1 MQIKSGFGLQFI
13 WMIPS
18 VTRVGDEK
26 KQLRNFEKGN
36 SESKMIC
43 AKVSIK
49 VLQRIVT
56 ATVVVVAIFSEG
68 VVASGQEC
76 SLDIC
81 TDGSSSG
88 YAFHSFIHQR
98 NEEKL
103 KKAKN
108 ISPPPPNITPMAACH
123 VLIGARHKKIILQH
137 DASFHTLSVDRL
149 NYHHHHAFTVPLFS
163 PK

>member
-1 MQIKSGFGLQFI
+1 MQI
-13 WMIPS
+13 
-18 VTRVGDEK
+18 RVDWIAIYLDDSLGPLLGDEK

-88 YAFHSFIHQR
+88 YVRTYFIHSFIK
-98 NEEKL
+98 EM
-103 KKAKN
+103 KKN
-108 ISPPPPNITPMAACH
+108 
-123 VLIGARHKKIILQH
+123 
-137 DASFHTLSVDRL
+137 
-149 NYHHHHAFTVPLFS
+149 
-163 PK
+163 

>member
-1 MQIKSGFGLQFI
+1 
-13 WMIPS
+13 MIPS

-36 SESKMIC
+36 SESEMIC

-56 ATVVVVAIFSEG
+56 ATVVVVAFFSEG

-88 YAFHSFIHQR
+88 YVKKQKIYHHHHQTSHPWQR
-98 NEEKL
+98 AMFL
-103 KKAKN
+103 
-108 ISPPPPNITPMAACH
+108 
-123 VLIGARHKKIILQH
+123 LARAIKKIILQH

>member
-1 MQIKSGFGLQFI
+1 
-13 WMIPS
+13 
-18 VTRVGDEK
+18 
-26 KQLRNFEKGN
+26 
-36 SESKMIC
+36 MIC

-88 YAFHSFIHQR
+88 YVFHSFILSHIQS
-98 NEEKL
+98 
-103 KKAKN
+103 KKKN
-108 ISPPPPNITPMAACH
+108 
-123 VLIGARHKKIILQH
+123 
-137 DASFHTLSVDRL
+137 
-149 NYHHHHAFTVPLFS
+149 
-163 PK
+163 

>member
-1 MQIKSGFGLQFI
+1 MRCKKYKRMDANKSGFGLQFR
-13 WMIPS
+13 MIPS
-18 VTRVGDEK
+18 LGDEK

-88 YAFHSFIHQR
+88 YVHSVTHSS
-98 NEEKL
+98 
-103 KKAKN
+103 KKKN
-108 ISPPPPNITPMAACH
+108 
-123 VLIGARHKKIILQH
+123 
-137 DASFHTLSVDRL
+137 
-149 NYHHHHAFTVPLFS
+149 
-163 PK
+163 